1 MTEFSFLS
9 FQRESF
15 DSILHDLH
23 RSCNVRTNHGMDVSD
38 EADANTD
45 DHMFCAPSQL
55 QASTRA
61 PSPSGDLELLPSP
74 VSSCGSAVTTP
85 RIGSQQSRSRRW
97 SFPSADSASDRARVR
112 QLTDIFER
120 LEPQQMPQK
129 RPSSML
135 ATHPGQNMNG
145 VAQEPL
151 RKVQVGSA
159 VTRHEADVN
168 DGIVVVRRRAAADT
182 QELFGPRYGP
192 ARAMPDATPGM
203 MWQVGRKMQQLVVK
217 GDRNSQFYRDL
228 KRQMRHNVD
237 TSDQSEEVLEKT
249 LDMVSTRVVPAG
261 NPEMICQCDV
271 RGAGT
276 ECIDNHV
283 LQEQG
288 CCNVDTMDQTEAM
301 LEKTDDMSFAHAM
314 PAAAAGKMWHCTNP
328 RADTKSTDHHV
339 VQQQGGCNIDEC
351 NQSKVMHEKRLGMS
365 FWRVVSEAT
374 LNMMW
379 YVGGKKHCSSPSAC
393 TESTNGHV
401 VQEHV
406 DCSVIA
412 SNQSDMLLQKTR
424 GMSPARG
431 MPETTP
437 AKTWEG
443 DQKRHCDDRGAG
455 TDNTDHYVVPE
466 QMGCNVA
473 TCDQCDVMSDKTQG
487 MMRHVDGKESTDH
500 DAVQEQMGCKSVTSD
515 QSIAMPETTHGMSSA
530 RAMPAATPGMTLHC
544 GQKRHCNDRDAGAE
558 NTDHSVGS
566 EQVGCN
572 VATCDQ
578 CEVMS
583 EKTLGTMWHVD
594 REESTDHKMVQE
606 QLGCNGTKTDQGIV
620 LPENTLSTSSAR
632 AMLAATPGMT
642 LHCGQN
648 RHCNDRDAGNES
660 TDHYVVPEQ
669 VGCNVATCDQCDV
682 MSDKTQG
689 MMRHV
694 DGKQEQMGC
703 SSVTSDQSIAMPEN
717 THGMGSARAMPAA
730 TLGMTLHCG
739 QNRHCDD
746 LDAGIESIDHDAV
759 QEQGVCK
766 VATFDQRQV
775 VPQKTDG
782 MMTLPCVSS
791 GSAHDTSDFG
801 FALNKKM
808 QASTEEHFV
817 CTKSRSNKR
826 VLRGSKLGVVTVSA
840 ATGAAVMGPVGA
852 ATGAVVGG
860 VVGGALGVVPALV
873 TFGMSIPIGVALGGG
888 AGSCI
893 GTVTGTMSG
902 ILTGSAVGGFLVR
915 GTGKRQRTNCSHE
928 VSCPL
933 ELISGK

>member
-515 QSIAMPETTHGMSSA
+515 QSIAMPE
-530 RAMPAATPGMTLHC
+530 
-544 GQKRHCNDRDAGAE
+544 
-558 NTDHSVGS
+558 
-566 EQVGCN
+566 
-572 VATCDQ
+572 
-578 CEVMS
+578 
-583 EKTLGTMWHVD
+583 
-594 REESTDHKMVQE
+594 
-606 QLGCNGTKTDQGIV
+606 
-620 LPENTLSTSSAR
+620 
-632 AMLAATPGMT
+632 
-642 LHCGQN
+642 
-648 RHCNDRDAGNES
+648 
-660 TDHYVVPEQ
+660 
-669 VGCNVATCDQCDV
+669 
-682 MSDKTQG
+682 
-689 MMRHV
+689 
-694 DGKQEQMGC
+694 
-703 SSVTSDQSIAMPEN
+703 N